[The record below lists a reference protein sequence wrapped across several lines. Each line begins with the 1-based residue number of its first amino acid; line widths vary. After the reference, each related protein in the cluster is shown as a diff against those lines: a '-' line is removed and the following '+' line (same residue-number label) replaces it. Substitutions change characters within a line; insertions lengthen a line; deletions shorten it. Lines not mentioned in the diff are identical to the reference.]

1 MRDSNGGDSSGP
13 SENLVQSEP
22 EKKRGI
28 IEKVKHLTSLGKK
41 NNAKLDELEQTS
53 PYDSDRSPVFDSDD
67 SYDSTTSSGSSSN
80 SGGIHNPRSTLSNGS
95 ERFTTSD
102 TAKTRL
108 SHLPRNISLN
118 GWNYKTPTNEQRTQT
133 SYPGPIT
140 VSYIVFFFYRQ
151 NIMLVSVTSSFML
164 PLQKK
169 FVD

>member
-1 MRDSNGGDSSGP
+1 MRLLKLRDSNGGDSSGP

-80 SGGIHNPRSTLSNGS
+80 SGGIPNARSTLSNGS
-95 ERFTTSD
+95 ESFTTSE

-108 SHLPRNISLN
+108 SHLPRNRSLN
-118 GWNYKTPTNEQRTQT
+118 TQT
-133 SYPGPIT
+133 SYPAPFT
-140 VSYIVFFFYRQ
+140 VSCYLIFY
-151 NIMLVSVTSSFML
+151 VTPSL
-164 PLQKK
+164 LL
-169 FVD
+169 

>member
-1 MRDSNGGDSSGP
+1 MRLLKLRDSNGDSAGP
-13 SENLVQSEP
+13 FGKNWVQS

-28 IEKVKHLTSLGKK
+28 IKEVKYLASLGKK
-41 NNAKLDELEQTS
+41 NKGKFDESEQTS
-53 PYDSDRSPVFDSDD
+53 PHDSDRSPVFDSDD

-95 ERFTTSD
+95 ESFTTSE

-140 VSYIVFFFYRQ
+140 VSYIVFFFLSTKYY
-151 NIMLVSVTSSFML
+151 VS
-164 PLQKK
+164 
-169 FVD
+169 